1 MEVPRRGRAIGV
13 WAPAG
18 VWKMRTGV
26 RLIWNSKDWA
36 GSLAAAAFSLRE
48 SSNTSS
54 RVKTRGLS
62 SFRRPFICEDC
73 NCWRNHR
80 SGQEIVGSEGSRFR
94 LASWGWLNL
103 AGRHPAPRNPG
114 EKSCGESLWFLHSWG
129 ELALRVLGEL
139 HPNVQRSSSRR
150 LPYFGLSAHL
160 QPRKCNQERFL
171 LVSELGNSNQVCNM

>member
-36 GSLAAAAFSLRE
+36 GSLAAAAFLLRE

-54 RVKTRGLS
+54 RVKTRELS

-80 SGQEIVGSEGSRFR
+80 SCQEILGSEGSKFR

-114 EKSCGESLWFLHSWG
+114 GLWRNQRVSPQLGGAGTARAGRAAPKCSTQLLAETALFRPLCTPPAPKMQSGEIS
-129 ELALRVLGEL
+129 
-139 HPNVQRSSSRR
+139 
-150 LPYFGLSAHL
+150 FGIRTGKL
-160 QPRKCNQERFL
+160 
-171 LVSELGNSNQVCNM
+171 